1 MLILKQGKDH
11 PIMNRNNIPPFLACR
26 KTIFR
31 ITYLVVIALAAPGLL
46 SVALKGESVFAQAH
60 SKGFI
65 SVEAAGDA
73 SGATVAGEFTF
84 TISHDSGEFSRTVAV
99 AAGASTLA
107 IEVPSGTLSVTE
119 EARDG
124 FEVSGVTAASGGGED
139 RLVSRNLAARTATVT
154 VIAGDASTQTLVRF
168 TNRRAEAR

>member
-1 MLILKQGKDH
+1 
-11 PIMNRNNIPPFLACR
+11 MNRNNIPPFIGCR
-26 KTIFR
+26 KTPFR
-31 ITYLVVIALAAPGLL
+31 ITYLIVIALAGLGLL
-46 SVALKGESVFAQAH
+46 SVALKGKSVFAGAD

-65 SVEAAGDA
+65 SVEATGDA
-73 SGATVAGEFTF
+73 RGEAVAGEFTF
-84 TISHDSGEFSRTVAV
+84 TISHDSGEFSRRVAV

-139 RLVSRNLAARTATVT
+139 RLVSSNPATRTATVT
-154 VIAGDASTQTLVRF
+154 VVAGDASTQTLVRF
-168 TNRRAEAR
+168 TNRRAAAR